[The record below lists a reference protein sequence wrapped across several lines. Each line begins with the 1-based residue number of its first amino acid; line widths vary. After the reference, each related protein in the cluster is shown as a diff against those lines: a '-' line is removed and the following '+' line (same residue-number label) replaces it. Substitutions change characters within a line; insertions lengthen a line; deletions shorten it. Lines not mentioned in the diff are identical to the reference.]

1 MYKIDKTDR
10 LIVNLLMEDGR
21 MPCAELARR
30 LGNIT
35 ERSVRYRLE
44 RLRESGLIKIAIIT
58 NHAALGFLVTAD
70 VFIEVEPGLIP
81 EVANKLVKFPN
92 VTYVAFSTGDRDIS
106 AQVIARNN
114 ADAYA
119 FVTEVIA
126 KVPGVRKT
134 NTSIVPVILK
144 DTYDWHIPALSDASD
159 NESGE

>member
-44 RLRESGLIKIAIIT
+44 RLRTTGLIKIAIIT

-70 VFIEVEPGLIP
+70 VFIEVESGLIRK
-81 EVANKLVKFPN
+81 VANELVKFPN
-92 VTYVAFSTGDRDIS
+92 VTYVACSTGDRDIS

-114 ADAYA
+114 AEVYT

-134 NTSIVPVILK
+134 TFSIVPVILK
-144 DTYDWHIPALSDASD
+144 DTYDWHIPASSAASV
-159 NESGE
+159 NEPGE

>member
-21 MPCAELARR
+21 MPSAELARR

-70 VFIEVEPGLIP
+70 VFIEVEPGLIQ
-81 EVANKLVKFPN
+81 EVAKELVKFAN
-92 VTYVAFSTGDRDIS
+92 VTYVACSTGDRDVS
-106 AQVIARNN
+106 AQVIARDN
-114 ADAYA
+114 AEAYT

-134 NTSIVPVILK
+134 ITSIVPVILK
-144 DTYDWHIPALSDASD
+144 DTYDWHIPAASAAST
-159 NESGE
+159 NEPGE